1 MLWRRCFDVLA
12 LPAYVVPEYFT
23 RAGEAGEFPVRLL
36 YELYMHGILYST
48 IINDLYSY
56 HREKFDNCDNVIKVW
71 LQENPATSVED
82 ANKKI
87 CKILDA
93 ILQFMFEKMEEAK
106 AKYPN
111 DLELQALLDYT
122 AYVTV
127 GWIFVHNT
135 AAPRY
140 RESPY
145 QVSLTEI
152 QENEIPK
159 WLKEKD
165 EFGWDTLRQFSKKMN
180 SGKGILIA
188 DALCGFGDGEGLFQD
203 TTAKWFLKCFKLW

>member
-1 MLWRRCFDVLA
+1 MLWRRCFDVITVPSYVA
-12 LPAYVVPEYFT
+12 LESFT
-23 RAGEAGEFPVRLL
+23 RAGETGELPIRLL
-36 YELYMHGILYST
+36 YELYMHGILYAT

-71 LQENPATSVED
+71 LQENPVTSVED
-82 ANKKI
+82 SNKNI

-93 ILQFMFEKMEEAK
+93 IMQFMFEKIQEAK

-111 DLELQALLDYT
+111 DLELQALLDYI
-122 AYVTV
+122 AYLTV

-145 QVSLTEI
+145 QVTLTEI

-165 EFGWDTLRQFSKKMN
+165 EFGWDVLRRFSGKMN
-180 SGKGILIA
+180 SEKGIRII
-188 DALCGFGDGEGLFQD
+188 DALCGFSDGEGLFQD
-203 TTAKWFLKCFKLW
+203 TTAK